1 MKTPIELKILDSRI
15 GSEFPLP
22 AYATAGS
29 AGMDLRAMIDTA
41 LTIAPG
47 ETVLIPTG
55 IAIHVAD
62 PGLAAV
68 ILPRSGLGH
77 KHGIVLG
84 NLVGLIDS
92 DYQGPL
98 MVSCWN
104 RGDSPFTLEMGD
116 RLAQLVFVPVVQA
129 QFKLVDEFDSS
140 DRGEGGFGDSGT
152 K

>member
-1 MKTPIELKILDSRI
+1 
-15 GSEFPLP
+15 
-22 AYATAGS
+22 
-29 AGMDLRAMIDTA
+29 
-41 LTIAPG
+41 
-47 ETVLIPTG
+47 G

-140 DRGEGGFGDSGT
+140 DRGEGGFGHSGT